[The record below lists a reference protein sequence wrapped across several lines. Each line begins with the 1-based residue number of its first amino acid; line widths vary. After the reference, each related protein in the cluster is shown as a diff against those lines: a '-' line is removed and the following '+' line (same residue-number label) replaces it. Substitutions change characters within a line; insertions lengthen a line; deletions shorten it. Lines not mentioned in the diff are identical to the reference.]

1 MADRIPEEWR
11 EKSREQSLRIVAK
24 AMPTTMRSWNR
35 FTRHG
40 NGKSRKMLDSKQKI
54 RLVRHWSA
62 K

>member
-40 NGKSRKMLDSKQKI
+40 NGKS
-54 RLVRHWSA
+54 
-62 K
+62 